1 MRRVYW
7 SFYLRKGVTYIPTT
21 ARTEAGYWLAIE
33 PVDVAPVRTA
43 DDLHQALL
51 KAIERGNPV
60 VKTPT
65 RQNFPPPVMQRYCG
79 MKSFSAFE
87 RTAAL
92 WAITTRD
99 DSWAI
104 YPWRRSERYRGAW
117 EEDHEHLTFLPSY
130 TPLED
135 VARQA
140 AERAFNGQG
149 A

>member
-7 SFYLRKGVTYIPTT
+7 SFYLRKGVAYIPTT
-21 ARTEAGYWLAIE
+21 ARTEAGYGLAIG
-33 PVDVAPVRTA
+33 PVDVAPVLTA
-43 DDLHQALL
+43 GDLHQALL

-60 VKTPT
+60 VRTPT

-92 WAITTRD
+92 WAISTRN

-104 YPWRRSERYRGAW
+104 YP
-117 EEDHEHLTFLPSY
+117 
-130 TPLED
+130 
-135 VARQA
+135 
-140 AERAFNGQG
+140 
-149 A
+149 